1 MSPSRTPQLKTLS
14 SISSFILVA
23 LFLYTPAPAQDR
35 CGAGTDLMVQA
46 LERVQPNSSPSQITD
61 AIELLKHATSE
72 CISLGDAWYYRSLLE
87 RKLGN
92 TRLADYSL
100 DKARQNNS
108 EALREQLNPF
118 ILSTNPTLRPSGP
131 VHEKWALVVGIGK
144 FEDKSIP
151 TLRYTTADA
160 KSFAQT
166 LLNAN
171 VGRFKSSNVAVLTDY
186 QATTKNIREKLNWLA
201 RSAQPDDL
209 VVIYFATHGSSRDLD
224 TAGVNYIITADTE
237 ITPKKGTGDNTA
249 DTGSDIDHDALFATA
264 LPMVEVAN
272 TVASRVKA
280 QRVAVFLDTCFSGAA
295 AGSGGTK
302 KISAAMG
309 IKPVS
314 AATLDRMS
322 QGAGRVILAASQE
335 NQESMESASL
345 GHGYF
350 TYYILQGLQQSKG
363 MDTMGKLYIFVRDQ
377 VSALAKQAQVPV
389 MAQSDQ
395 GNEIVL
401 GVPIAAASGTHGSP

>member
-1 MSPSRTPQLKTLS
+1 MPS
-14 SISSFILVA
+14 ILACAAV
-23 LFLYTPAPAQDR
+23 FLAAIFLCIPIFAQER

-46 LERVQPNSSPSQITD
+46 LERVQPNSSPAQLRDTV
-61 AIELLKHATSE
+61 ELLKHATAE

-92 TRLADYSL
+92 ARLADYSL
-100 DKARQNNS
+100 EKARQNNS
-108 EALREQLNPF
+108 EALQQQLDPF
-118 ILSTNPTLRPSGP
+118 VLSTNPNIKPAGP
-131 VHEKWALVVGIGK
+131 IREKWALVVGIAK
-144 FEDKSIP
+144 FQDKSIP
-151 TLRYTTADA
+151 ILRYTTADA
-160 KSFAQT
+160 NGFAQT

-171 VGRFKSSNVAVLTDY
+171 VGRFKSSNVAVLTDS

-201 RSAQPDDL
+201 RTAQPDDL
-209 VVIYFATHGSSRDLD
+209 VVIYIATHGSSRDLD

-237 ITPKKGTGDNTA
+237 ITPKKRSRD
-249 DTGSDIDHDALFATA
+249 DTVDSDKDIDHDALFATA

-272 TVASRVKA
+272 TVASRVRA
-280 QRVAVFLDTCFSGAA
+280 TRVAVFLDTCFSGAA

-302 KISAAMG
+302 NVSAAMG
-309 IKPVS
+309 FKSVS
-314 AATLDRMS
+314 ASTLDHMS
-322 QGAGRVILAASQE
+322 EGAGRVILAASQE

-363 MDTMGKLYIFVRDQ
+363 MDTMGKLFTFVRDQ
-377 VSALAKQAQVPV
+377 VSTLAKQAQVPV

-395 GNEIVL
+395 GDLIVL
-401 GVPIAAASGTHGSP
+401 GVPVGSTVAAGGQ

>member
-1 MSPSRTPQLKTLS
+1 MKKTFS
-14 SISSFILVA
+14 STLCLVVA
-23 LFLYTPAPAQDR
+23 GLLVCVNVSAQER

-46 LERVQPNSSPSQITD
+46 LERVQSTSSPAQLRD
-61 AIELLKHATSE
+61 AVELLKHATSE

-100 DKARQNNS
+100 EKARQNNS
-108 EALREQLNPF
+108 EALQQQLDPF
-118 ILSTNPTLRPSGP
+118 VLSTNPSIKPAGP
-131 VHEKWALVVGIGK
+131 IREKYALVIGIAK
-144 FEDKSIP
+144 FQDKSIP

-160 KSFAQT
+160 NGFAQT

-201 RSAQPDDL
+201 RTAQPDDL
-209 VVIYFATHGSSRDLD
+209 VVIYIATHGSSRDLD

-237 ITPKKGTGDNTA
+237 ITPKKGTRDNTA
-249 DTGSDIDHDALFATA
+249 DTDKDIDHDALFATA

-272 TVASRVKA
+272 TVASRVRA
-280 QRVAVFLDTCFSGAA
+280 TRVAVFLDTCFSGAA

-302 KISAAMG
+302 NVSAAMG
-309 IKPVS
+309 FKSVS
-314 AATLDRMS
+314 TTTLDRMS

-363 MDTMGKLYIFVRDQ
+363 MDTIGKLYLFVRNQ
-377 VSALAKQAQVPV
+377 VSTLAKQAQVPV

-395 GNEIVL
+395 GDEIVL
-401 GVPIAAASGTHGSP
+401 GVPVGPATATHGSP